1 MGHFP
6 MKFGLMKATRPVC
19 SNKRIVR
26 RVSYDERDSLGF
38 FYYVRNKARATNF
51 IFLALVFLTVLL
63 SPDIRADDTECT
75 NVSDTFVLASF
86 GSVLSA
92 ESFLQ
97 KTQSFHPE
105 LTEYLRISSQEV
117 SKNIHTS
124 VRYRVVV
131 GSALETG
138 SMPFCLSKLR
148 AMGYDEVWEI
158 VDYLKNKGAG
168 FCAPDSDVRCE
179 KEAPIARPYPA
190 ARIDTKTRASVPEV
204 LTTTTQKPRVK
215 EVMATTLKKKP
226 SADWVPEGFEDLDE
240 PQETEIDLFYGGFY
254 LTSVLARFASMDI
267 QILDAD
273 HLVSKL
279 ADLKDPIAFR
289 TFLDSTFYNNSE
301 KICPAN
307 SSKDC
312 GSLTPASVGVIF
324 DQSRLRL
331 DLFIASDLLKT
342 RTVEQLA
349 FLPPSD
355 AGFSMLDY
363 LSLFTSGSTSGK
375 ENYNI
380 ANTTIFSFAE
390 NRVQMRSNFTSS
402 NQFSIDSLVVQREFQ
417 GKDYQAGIFRKNAG
431 NFVFMKDALFVGA
444 TIESSLIT
452 RQDLDV
458 SLGNEIEVFLDSRSR
473 VEIYKDGRL
482 VSTQFYGVGNQV
494 INTSNLPSG
503 AYDVE
508 LKIINSAGIERS
520 VSRFYSKS
528 SRLAP
533 RDQTLY
539 FLQVGEKMTESNSGG
554 ILPKGTGNRLL
565 RAGISKRLADSFG
578 ADAGIS
584 VGESSTILEVSTFKQ
599 GEIYELRSIFA
610 YDSLDVSALDLNV
623 RMRFDN
629 AELSMSTRKIWSDL
643 NVFEETSRI
652 GKAALQ
658 TRLTGT
664 WRTPYGSLNAFYRS
678 SRAND
683 QDKSTNYG
691 LRWNGNWFSGLGSLR
706 SSLELSRNDG
716 DNLFLLTLNYRLQK
730 NDWVHAASVGYRDQ
744 GNRND
749 AKNVRATGYVSS
761 DWRSSRNSANQ
772 YQVGF
777 RADSQDEGVF
787 SSRVAAV
794 GNMGRADLTT
804 EYRNAVDEVSY
815 SGSIKTSFAAAQGSF
830 GFGGDRRALS
840 GFLVRATGGT
850 EGNSAVSVIVDGSKR
865 ASINLNSTR
874 FIPASEYDIHEIS
887 FLTEGDS
894 LLNVDAKI
902 YRKTLYP
909 GNVIGFDVEAKRIL
923 VVIGR
928 LLNPEGDPISNGLL
942 LGVEGLATSDEEGY
956 FQAEMASDIEII
968 KIKKGGAECSITVGP
983 VSRTGQVALLGDRI
997 CE

>member
-1 MGHFP
+1 M
-6 MKFGLMKATRPVC
+6 MKETARG
-19 SNKRIVR
+19 S
-26 RVSYDERDSLGF
+26 SS
-38 FYYVRNKARATNF
+38 YYVRNKALATNF
-51 IFLALVFLTVLL
+51 LFLALIFLTVLL
-63 SPDIRADDTECT
+63 PPDVRADGTECT
-75 NVSDTFVLASF
+75 NVPDTFVLASF
-86 GSVLSA
+86 VSVLSA

-97 KTQSFHPE
+97 KTQSLHPE

-117 SKNIHTS
+117 STNIHTS
-124 VRYRVVV
+124 IRYRVVV

-138 SMPFCLSKLR
+138 SIPFCLSKLR
-148 AMGYDEVWEI
+148 AMGYDKVWRI
-158 VDYLKNKGAG
+158 AGYLKSKNGVSCG
-168 FCAPDSDVRCE
+168 PNSDVHCE
-179 KEAPIARPYPA
+179 KEAPIARPIPA
-190 ARIDTKTRASVPEV
+190 V
-204 LTTTTQKPRVK
+204 
-215 EVMATTLKKKP
+215 TLKKKP
-226 SADWVPEGFEDLDE
+226 SADWVPEGFEELDE
-240 PQETEIDLFYGGFY
+240 PEETEIDLFYGGFY
-254 LTSVLARFASMDI
+254 LTSVLARFTSMDI

-273 HLVSKL
+273 HLVSTL
-279 ADLKDPIAFR
+279 DDLKDPVAFR
-289 TFLDSTFYNNSE
+289 AYLNSTFYNNSE
-301 KICPAN
+301 KICQVS
-307 SSKDC
+307 SSKGC
-312 GSLTPASVGVIF
+312 GSLSPVSVDVIF
-324 DQSRLRL
+324 DRSRLRV

-342 RTVEQLA
+342 RTVQQMA

-355 AGFSMLDY
+355 AGFSILDY
-363 LSLFTSGSTSGK
+363 FSLFTSGSSSG
-375 ENYNI
+375 EESYNM

-390 NRVQMRSNFTSS
+390 NRVQMRSNYTGS
-402 NQFSIDSLVVQREFQ
+402 NQFSIDSLVIQREFQ

-473 VEIYKDGRL
+473 VEIFKDGRL
-482 VSTQFYGVGNQV
+482 VSTQFYDVGNQV
-494 INTSNLPSG
+494 VNTSNLPSG

-508 LKIINSAGIERS
+508 LKIINSAGVERS

-528 SRLAP
+528 SKLAP
-533 RDQTLY
+533 RDQILY
-539 FLQVGEKMTESNSGG
+539 FLQVGEKMTQSNSGG
-554 ILPKGTGNRLL
+554 ILPKGEGDHLL
-565 RAGISKRLADSFG
+565 RVGISKRLADSFG

-584 VGESSTILEVSTFKQ
+584 VEESSTMLEVSAFKQ

-610 YDSLDVSALDLNV
+610 YDSLDVSALDLNI

-643 NVFEETSRI
+643 NEFEETSQI
-652 GKAALQ
+652 GTAALQ

-691 LRWNGNWFSGLGSLR
+691 LRWNGSWFSGLGSLS

-716 DNLFLLTLNYRLQK
+716 DNLLLLTLNYRLQK

-744 GNRND
+744 GNQSD
-749 AKNVRATGYVSS
+749 ATNVQTTGSVSS
-761 DWRSSRNSANQ
+761 DWKSARNSANQ
-772 YQVGF
+772 YQAGF
-777 RADSQDEGVF
+777 RADSQDEGTL
-787 SSRVAAV
+787 SARVATI

-804 EYRNAVDEVSY
+804 EYRNAVDGVSY
-815 SGSIKTSFAAAQGSF
+815 SGSIKTSFALAQGSF

-840 GFLVRATGGT
+840 GFLVKAKGGADR
-850 EGNSAVSVIVDGSKR
+850 NSAVSVIVDGSKR

-887 FLTEGDS
+887 FRTEGDT
-894 LLNVDAKI
+894 LLNVDSKI

-928 LLNPEGDPISNGLL
+928 LLGPEGQPIINGLL

-968 KIKKGGAECSITVGP
+968 KIKKGGAECEITVGP